1 MIFKQG
7 GQCNQHP
14 ISYLGVAAPGFPS
27 FLLSHVIV
35 HHIIPWSIKSTLQ
48 AFTVQLLEE
57 NLGST
62 YANISVAPAPR
73 DILWQNMKSPA
84 YLWSYILFFATIL
97 VAISCIALSPVIFAK
112 NIQETIFNILNVDVH
127 LFKGSCRILAMLLN
141 SILFFTFTL
150 LTPYFVKV
158 AMKRTYKLFLPV
170 DDRQIWSMEQGEGC
184 LPVHHHQLHLAPQHH
199 HPLPFLPGCLLGKQQ
214 NNYFEILSPEQQPHP
229 DL

>member
-1 MIFKQG
+1 MSRTEKNLQFYHDLQTGWLVQSTSYFLPWSRRARFSIF
-7 GQCNQHP
+7 
-14 ISYLGVAAPGFPS
+14 SS
-27 FLLSHVIV
+27 LLSHVIV

-97 VAISCIALSPVIFAK
+97 IVISCIALSPVIFAK

-158 AMKRTYKLFLPV
+158 AMKRTYKLFP
-170 DDRQIWSMEQGEGC
+170 S
-184 LPVHHHQLHLAPQHH
+184 
-199 HPLPFLPGCLLGKQQ
+199 
-214 NNYFEILSPEQQPHP
+214 S
-229 DL
+229 

>member
-1 MIFKQG
+1 MEQTLFLPDIQTG
-7 GQCNQHP
+7 WLVQST
-14 ISYLGVAAPGFPS
+14 SY
-27 FLLSHVIV
+27 FL
-35 HHIIPWSIKSTLQ
+35 PWSRRARFSNLSSLLLLLKSYFHHLLPWLINSEFQ

-62 YANISVAPAPR
+62 YGNISVAPAPR

-97 VAISCIALSPVIFAK
+97 IVISCIALSPVIFAK

-158 AMKRTYKLFLPV
+158 AMKRTYKLFP
-170 DDRQIWSMEQGEGC
+170 S
-184 LPVHHHQLHLAPQHH
+184 
-199 HPLPFLPGCLLGKQQ
+199 
-214 NNYFEILSPEQQPHP
+214 S
-229 DL
+229 